1 MQPRTVAIIGA
12 SGYSG
17 VELTRIL
24 ARHPD
29 VRLVAALSDRWA
41 GEKIG
46 GRVPVP
52 EPTASLAYGPLS
64 DGAKVDAELVFL
76 ATPAEASADL
86 APKLV
91 QRGLHV
97 VDVSGAFRLKD
108 ASLYPT
114 WYGFEHPA
122 PALLGEA
129 VYGLPEL
136 GRDGLR
142 GARLVANSGCYATT
156 IAVAIAPF
164 VKAGVALPD
173 GIAVTAMSGV
183 SGAGRKASEDF
194 SFVEIADDLR
204 AYRLTKHQHVPEIEQ
219 TVARCAGRCGPT
231 SFTPVLAPIR
241 RGILATAHLR
251 VRDGAT
257 AADLSAALQAAYEG
271 EPFIRIRPADKVQ
284 VKDVLRNNLCLVGV
298 AFDARARLAV
308 VTSALDNLVKGAA
321 GSAVQALNAVLGLPE
336 AAGLDLLGG

>member
-1 MQPRTVAIIGA
+1 MQQRTVAIVGA

-17 VELTRIL
+17 LELTRIL
-24 ARHPD
+24 ARHPG
-29 VRLVAALSDRWA
+29 VRLVAALSDRWS
-41 GEKIG
+41 GEPVG

-52 EPTASLAYGPLS
+52 EPVASLAYGKLAE
-64 DGAKVDAELVFL
+64 GERVEAELVFL

-86 APKLV
+86 APRLV
-91 QRGLHV
+91 KRGLHV

-122 PALLGEA
+122 PALLAEA

-156 IAVAIAPF
+156 VALAVAPF
-164 VKAGVALPD
+164 VKAGVVSPD
-173 GIAVTAMSGV
+173 GMAITAMSGV

-204 AYRLTKHQHVPEIEQ
+204 AYRLAKHQHVPEIEQ
-219 TVARCAGRCGPT
+219 TVARYAGRCGSI
-231 SFTPVLAPIR
+231 SFTPVLTPIR

-251 VRDGAT
+251 VRDGAG
-257 AADLSAALQAAYEG
+257 AADLTAALEAAYRD
-271 EPFIRIRPADKVQ
+271 EPFVKIRPPDKVQ
-284 VKDVLRNNLCLVGV
+284 VKDVVHNNRCLVGV
-298 AFDARARLAV
+298 AFDARAKLAV

-321 GSAVQALNAVLGLPE
+321 GSAVQAMNAVLGLPE
-336 AAGLDLLGG
+336 TTGLDLLGG